1 MRILIYAYGFIGKN
15 NYEFMKQFFDEVYV
29 YDDMLNMSG
38 LSKHFIKNLD
48 SEIKF
53 DIILVSVADK
63 KLYKNIKNKLSAHF
77 ESNIIKFAPIILT
90 K

>member
-38 LSKHFIKNLD
+38 LSKHFIKNK
-48 SEIKF
+48 EKI
-53 DIILVSVADK
+53 
-63 KLYKNIKNKLSAHF
+63 
-77 ESNIIKFAPIILT
+77 
-90 K
+90 